1 MKRPSRSAPTSRP
14 KRRASSI
21 AIKRAYDKPSPQ
33 DGLRI
38 LIDRLWPRGLS
49 KATLKIDAWPRE
61 LAPSTD
67 LRKWYGHEPARFA
80 EFRRRYRAELAAHA
94 KELGA
99 LRAMVRRMDKH
110 VEDHRSAI
118 GIGASL
124 PGRDVPRAF
133 ELLGRDSGQH
143 ADHVVE
149 GLRKQRDGRGF
160 GLFQQ
165 SICFVCDC
173 DRHIG

>member
-61 LAPSTD
+61 LTPSTD

-99 LRAMVRRMDKH
+99 LRAMVR
-110 VEDHRSAI
+110 
-118 GIGASL
+118 
-124 PGRDVPRAF
+124 GRVATLITATREVD
-133 ELLGRDSGQH
+133 LSH
-143 ADHVVE
+143 AVVMRE
-149 GLRKQRDGRGF
+149 MLRGKEK
-160 GLFQQ
+160 
-165 SICFVCDC
+165 
-173 DRHIG
+173 